1 MMFVQLLQGWLN
13 QEFGIETV
21 EPRGGMEPLLRGDP
35 DEEGDHS
42 YEHGDPG
49 AGGRAHFILGP
60 PAEKQ
65 DAADERLERA
75 DPVARLVGPP
85 ETVAFEKPFDD
96 EAGEHDGKKSEQ
108 WPDMS
113 FFLGSSAK
121 H

>member
-1 MMFVQLLQGWLN
+1 MGA
-13 QEFGIETV
+13 EAAGV
-21 EPRGGMEPLLRGDP
+21 EAVAARVEAEELLRCDP
-35 DEEGDHS
+35 KNERDDAD
-42 YEHGDPG
+42 EHGDPG

-65 DAADERLERA
+65 DAADERLEGA

-96 EAGEHDGKKSEQ
+96 EAGEHDRKKSEQ
-108 WPDMS
+108 WPDIG